1 MFPRMPG
8 FKNFKD
14 VGISRIL
21 DSHDSG
27 IPGIRGIPEIDSGI
41 PETLLDS
48 RIARIP
54 RCLVVFSLIF
64 FRVSVTVFVADRH
77 LH

>member
-8 FKNFKD
+8 FKHFRGF
-14 VGISRIL
+14 GIPRIL
-21 DSHDSG
+21 DSNDSG
-27 IPGIRGIPEIDSGI
+27 IPGIPDIESVIPQ
-41 PETLLDS
+41 TLLDS

-54 RCLVVFSLIF
+54 RFLVVFTSIF
-64 FRVSVTVFVADRH
+64 FCVSGMVFVADRH